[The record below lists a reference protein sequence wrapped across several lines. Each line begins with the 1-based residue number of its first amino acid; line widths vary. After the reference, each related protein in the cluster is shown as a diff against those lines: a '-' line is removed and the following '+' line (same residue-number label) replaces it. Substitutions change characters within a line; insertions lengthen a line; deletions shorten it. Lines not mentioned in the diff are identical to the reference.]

1 MTATSTS
8 TTTTGGGRTQ
18 FKVPTSVSNSKPS
31 GIVQSAQFNPTTT
44 VNPTTTGNVIGAAT
58 HSIGDALSGA
68 WHGITSAFSNVA
80 HKAENAIFGTPAEQ
94 RAAEQRVHDV
104 TSPKTTIITPGYN
117 NTGRIDPISGLPIGK
132 WAYNQDNFGGI
143 VANNTENR
151 NGLDEHGKKRDPS
164 EIIHYKGNDWYKED
178 FEPERDANGNL
189 EIGKDGKPEWDDW
202 KPVKDVVPAKTI
214 TTQGTGANQQ
224 YQLGMQGT
232 ANGGSFQLGSALTA
246 NNAAVSGRASG
257 ALTQG
262 GWTQGAASGNSS
274 GGASGTANFVNNGG
288 GVSSSGSSIVQT
300 NPSKVYLGK

>member
-31 GIVQSAQFNPTTT
+31 GVVQSAQFNPTTT
-44 VNPTTTGNVIGAAT
+44 VTSANTGDLIGAAT

-68 WHGITSAFSNVA
+68 WHGVTSAFSNVA

-104 TSPKTTIITPGYN
+104 TSPKTTVITPGHN
-117 NTGRIDPISGLPIGK
+117 NTGRIDPISGYPIGK
-132 WAYNQDNFGGI
+132 WAWNQDNSGGAK
-143 VANNTENR
+143 ANWYENA
-151 NGLDEHGKKRDPS
+151 NGKDE
-164 EIIHYKGNDWYKED
+164 YGNKTTAATGFHLKPGQVFTYNGMKVTQDD
-178 FEPERDANGNL
+178 FEKEKGTN
-189 EIGKDGKPEWDDW
+189 EWDDW
-202 KPVKDVVPAKTI
+202 KPVKDVVPDKTI
-214 TTQGTGANQQ
+214 TTQGLGANQQ

-300 NPSKVYLGK
+300 NPSKVYMGK